1 MKRYVS
7 FLAVTIIGLSI
18 AGCMTPQG
26 QPDNTASGALA
37 GGAVGAIIGST
48 ARNPGTGAAVGATV
62 GALAGGAVGHGI
74 DQAQQAQQAQLTAR
88 AQQQAQDPP
97 PLTIDDI
104 ISMSKAKIGD
114 DLIISQI
121 RNSRTVYHLKTADI
135 LDLKRAKVSEKVIDF
150 MINTPIAIGIAPT
163 SAASGPPP
171 PPPVQQVVVAPG
183 PDYYWIDGGWIWFEG
198 GWVWNRGYWHE
209 PMYRGGSERGG
220 YGHDGGFGRGGGF
233 EHGGGNGGFGGHSW
247 GFGRH

>member
-1 MKRYVS
+1 
-7 FLAVTIIGLSI
+7 
-18 AGCMTPQG
+18 
-26 QPDNTASGALA
+26 
-37 GGAVGAIIGST
+37 
-48 ARNPGTGAAVGATV
+48 
-62 GALAGGAVGHGI
+62 
-74 DQAQQAQQAQLTAR
+74 
-88 AQQQAQDPP
+88 
-97 PLTIDDI
+97 
-104 ISMSKAKIGD
+104 MSKAKIGD

-150 MINTPIAIGIAPT
+150 MINTPLAIGTAPT
-163 SAASGPPP
+163 SATSGPPP

-183 PDYYWIDGGWIWFEG
+183 PYYYWIDGGWIWFEG

-233 EHGGGNGGFGGHSW
+233 EHGGGDGGFGGHSG